1 MSLKN
6 PYQAYQTQ
14 SVVTSRPEDLT
25 YLLYQGL
32 IKFIRLSKVA
42 LEENNIEESN
52 RNNLRA
58 QDILTEL
65 MVTLK
70 PGFEISQPMITLYDF
85 MKSRLISA
93 NIEKN
98 IAFLE
103 EVEGL
108 AEDLAETWKQAT
120 NRN

>member
-14 SVVTSRPEDLT
+14 SVVTSRTEDLT

-42 LEENNIEESN
+42 LEQNNIEESN

-70 PGFEISQPMITLYDF
+70 PGFEISQPMMTLYDF

-108 AEDLAETWKQAT
+108 AEDMAETWKQAT
-120 NRN
+120 DRN